1 MWLENNAF
9 TRIQGLE
16 KQKRLRCLFLQNNLI
31 NRIENLDGCI
41 ELDTLNLCHNQIRMI
56 ENCGVEVLPLLNT
69 LNISH
74 NFLRT
79 AEQLEGLR
87 SCTFLSVLD
96 ISHNRIDDVTV
107 VKILADIPELRVL
120 TITGNPVISQIPS
133 YRKTMILECKELTY
147 LDSRPVFP
155 RDRAC
160 AEAWRRGGFNEE
172 QREHRRWSKMDRKR
186 TRDSVN
192 ALLALK
198 KNANGE
204 PVELVR
210 LTS

>member
-1 MWLENNAF
+1 M
-9 TRIQGLE
+9 
-16 KQKRLRCLFLQNNLI
+16 
-31 NRIENLDGCI
+31 
-41 ELDTLNLCHNQIRMI
+41 DTLNLCHNQIRAI
-56 ENCGVEVLPLLNT
+56 ENCGIEVLPVLNT

-87 SCTFLSVLD
+87 SCKFLSVLD

-107 VKILADIPELRVL
+107 VKILAGLPDLRVL
-120 TITGNPVISQIPS
+120 TMTGNPVVSQIPS

-160 AEAWRRGGFNEE
+160 AEAWKSGGFQAE
-172 QREHRRWSKMDRKR
+172 QKEHRRWVKMDRKR

-198 KNANGE
+198 KDENGK

-210 LTS
+210 FK